1 MIREIV
7 KPEGNTYVLKLPD
20 DMVGKTVEVIAF
32 EIEEK
37 QKPMNDVPV
46 KKTIEQ
52 LREEVNSILGKYEK
66 YPKISHQDYK
76 FDRDEA
82 NDYE

>member
-7 KPEGNTYVLKLPD
+7 KPEGNTYLLHLPD
-20 DMVGKTVEVIAF
+20 ELIGKTVEVIAF

-37 QKPMNDVPV
+37 QSPV
-46 KKTIEQ
+46 T
-52 LREEVNSILGKYEK
+52 LNSNGELNGAIDLMMRRYDK
-66 YPKISHQDYK
+66 YPKISHSDFK

-82 NDYE
+82 NNYE